1 MLDGNGLPCGS
12 VFGSVREES
21 VDGNRFDN
29 LARNVGEQ
37 SSRRKM
43 MKAAAGTTLAVFGMG
58 TVGRVALGQG
68 VSAEARGFR
77 RDDCSNNAN
86 ICRQGLGCDPDTQT
100 CEYLQTP
107 SRRCGGKYRGKKG
120 DDCESNSDCCRRK
133 NLFCNDNEK
142 CRRNKANN

>member
-1 MLDGNGLPCGS
+1 
-12 VFGSVREES
+12 
-21 VDGNRFDN
+21 VDGIQFDN
-29 LARNVGEQ
+29 IARNIGDQ

-43 MKAAAGTTLAVFGMG
+43 IKAAAGSTLAVLGMG
-58 TVGRVALGQG
+58 AVGRAALGKD

-86 ICRQGLGCDPDTQT
+86 ICRQGLECDPDTLT
-100 CEYLQTP
+100 CEYLQTN

-133 NLFCNDNEK
+133 NLFCNENEK
-142 CRRNKANN
+142 CRRNKGTS